1 MFTLSEASEGA
12 LRQAPFLRQGRQ
24 GAWADLVADSV
35 SHREPRGEL
44 RGAELSA
51 LTIEYPY
58 SMG

>member
-12 LRQAPFLRQGRQ
+12 LRRTPFLRQGRQ

-35 SHREPRGEL
+35 SHRKPRGEL
-44 RGAELSA
+44 RDAELSA

-58 SMG
+58 SIC